1 MPVTIRSAAHPPR
14 AWKETSPASS
24 PQELLQRSC
33 SKEYQQCGHIIQSS
47 MDQISGAN
55 IFPSSNGFVR
65 AAYAAYSN
73 HHHLTIRPDDVWFA
87 ILTQLSFHINAHAE
101 ELRSFFVSHKGQ
113 KEIEVVGAGSIN
125 FADFGS
131 IAIMMTKEMEKH
143 IVDPE
148 LRQWIMPNFSTTE
161 HKDMVTAAVLM
172 MGSMQK
178 YFSYT
183 ASMICGIPSV
193 TLLGDRDDW
202 VEIRR
207 RLEYLP
213 RLGEEP
219 RQFALL
225 LSAVLDYFILSFDEP
240 DSPFVLS
247 FWKRIADKSGG
258 SGPYYLSGWI
268 TAFCFWSADGK
279 CLYSPPQGPV
289 KTQGLGGTN
298 PGCNL
303 DGVLFHRVDT
313 KDIPEAFVSVPVK
326 LSDNGTVYK
335 TRMVAG
341 LVGIEVSSSGEFLD
355 ESSFHLGPESSTAS
369 IWENGGWTTPKLKTQ
384 VSETTGLDSIR
395 PFSGWWMYLLS
406 NQDDTR

>member
-1 MPVTIRSAAHPPR
+1 MPVTIRPAAHPAR
-14 AWKETSPASS
+14 AWQETSAASS

-33 SKEYQQCGHIIQSS
+33 SREYQQCSQIIQSS
-47 MDQISGAN
+47 MAQISGAN

-65 AAYAAYSN
+65 AAYAAYSS

-101 ELRSFFVSHKGQ
+101 ELRSLFVSHQGQ
-113 KEIEVVGAGSIN
+113 KEIEVVDAGSID
-125 FADFGS
+125 FADFGKM
-131 IAIMMTKEMEKH
+131 AIWMTREMENH

-161 HKDMVTAAVLM
+161 HKDMVTAAILM

-183 ASMICGIPSV
+183 MSLTCGIPSI
-193 TLLGDRDDW
+193 TLLGDRNDW

-207 RLEYLP
+207 RLEFLP

-225 LSAVLDYFILSFDEP
+225 LSPILDYFILSFDEP
-240 DSPFVLS
+240 DSPFVVS
-247 FWKRIADKSGG
+247 FWSKIADKNSG

-289 KTQGLGGTN
+289 VTRRFGATN
-298 PGCNL
+298 PGCDL
-303 DGVLFHRVDT
+303 DGVLFHRVNT

-326 LSDNGTVYK
+326 VNDNGVIHH

-341 LVGIEVSSSGEFLD
+341 LVGIEVSSSGEFHD
-355 ESSFHLGPESSTAS
+355 ESSRHEGPASTLGTKV
-369 IWENGGWTTPKLKTQ
+369 G
-384 VSETTGLDSIR
+384 ETTDLDSIR
-395 PFSGWWMYLLS
+395 PFSGWWMYKVLG
-406 NQDDTR
+406 

>member
-1 MPVTIRSAAHPPR
+1 M
-14 AWKETSPASS
+14 E
-24 PQELLQRSC
+24 
-33 SKEYQQCGHIIQSS
+33 
-47 MDQISGAN
+47 QISQAS

-101 ELRSFFVSHKGQ
+101 ELRSFFVSHQDQ
-113 KEIEVVGAGSIN
+113 KEIEVVDVGTIDS
-125 FADFGS
+125 ADFGKM
-131 IAIMMTKEMEKH
+131 AIWMTMEMEKH
-143 IVDPE
+143 VVDPE
-148 LRQWIMPNFSTTE
+148 LRRWIMPNFSTTE
-161 HKDMVTAAVLM
+161 HKDLVTAAILM

-178 YFSYT
+178 YFAYT
-183 ASMICGIPSV
+183 MKLICGIPSV
-193 TLLGDRDDW
+193 TLLGDRTDW

-207 RLEYLP
+207 RLEFLP

-219 RQFALL
+219 KQFASL
-225 LSAVLDYFILSFDEP
+225 LSTVLDYCVRSFDEP

-247 FWKRIADKSGG
+247 FWNKIADRNAG

-268 TAFCFWSADGK
+268 TAFCFWSADGN

-289 KTQGLGGTN
+289 VTRSFGATN

-313 KDIPEAFVSVPVK
+313 KDIPEAFVSVPV
-326 LSDNGTVYK
+326 TVNDFGVRYR

-355 ESSFHLGPESSTAS
+355 ESSGHKDPRQLPHNIWENYGWTTAS
-369 IWENGGWTTPKLKTQ
+369 IRTQ
-384 VSETTGLDSIR
+384 VRETTGLDSIR
-395 PFSGWWMYLLS
+395 PFSGWWMYVVSDKDNTKQPTHSLTS
-406 NQDDTR
+406 TAKCSIQ